1 MGQYVKLDVSKR
13 TETGSRAGKAL
24 RNQGLIPAVYY
35 FHGEENINLQ
45 LDRKSFLRTLHS
57 GQHVFEVDLDGNQ
70 TFVMIK
76 ELQYHP
82 VTDEIIHVDLL
93 RVRRSEKMS
102 ISVPLVLTGTAHGV
116 KEGGVL
122 NQQLTNIEISC
133 LPTDVPE
140 NITYD
145 VSELGINESLHVEVI
160 ELGENTD
167 LVTSADLVFVSVQ
180 PPVTEVE
187 EPEEVEGEDM
197 LLEGE
202 DGAEGGSE
210 ETGSEEDSEES

>member
-1 MGQYVKLDVSKR
+1 MGQYVKLEVEKR

-24 RNQGLIPAVYY
+24 RKQGMIPAVYY

-57 GQHVFEVDLDGNQ
+57 GQHVFEVDMDGKQ

-76 ELQYHP
+76 ALQYHP
-82 VTDEIIHVDLL
+82 VTDDIIHVDLL
-93 RVRRSEKMS
+93 RVRRSEKMT

-122 NQQLTNIEISC
+122 NQNLNNIEISC

-145 VSELGINESLHVEVI
+145 VSALGVNESLHVDVI
-160 ELGENTD
+160 ELDENMD
-167 LVTSADLVFVSVQ
+167 LVTSPDLVFVSIQ
-180 PPVTEVE
+180 PPVVEIE
-187 EPEEVEGEDM
+187 EPEAVEGEEM
-197 LLEGE
+197 ELEGE
-202 DGAEGGSE
+202 EAAEGES
-210 ETGSEEDSEES
+210 EDSEAEEESEES